1 MLLNLKA
8 EFARKNIDSVK
19 AIIDVLGCSEKTAR
33 NKLNCETE
41 ITVPEAVKIRSKYFK
56 YDNFDFEYLFAD
68 ISTPVND
75 ITS

>member
-8 EFARKNIDSVK
+8 EFTRKNLNDVK

-41 ITVPEAVKIRSKYFK
+41 ISVPEAIKIRNKYFK
-56 YDNFDFEYLFAD
+56 DDNLDFEYLFAD
-68 ISTPVND
+68 IPTMIS
-75 ITS
+75 